1 MDTCNK
7 QGALAIF
14 KSTDILP
21 ILNRGII
28 ICDKAL
34 EQEEA
39 RRRAA
44 EEALQQETIKIKQG
58 IYTPRQQVERNILLK
73 EIEESVK
80 ESKEYLARLYAEA
93 YEIQRQEK
101 KNWWD
106 FFFSWHEPKVQQK
119 HLDLASNLQVLKEF
133 VEQEVIATFDRFLTQ
148 DPKLLTQ
155 ILDGKYGHLRYFENR
170 YRLTLFNYGS
180 SYIKY
185 EEDRERYAE
194 PSREQKQRF
203 ALSRLRDM
211 ARATKSIAI
220 TEEDVQL
227 VEYFKRKG

>member
-21 ILNRGII
+21 ILNRGIT

-39 RRRAA
+39 RRQAK
-44 EEALQQETIKIKQG
+44 EEQLRQNTIKIKQG
-58 IYTPRQQVERNILLK
+58 IYTPRQQLEKDKLLK
-73 EIEESVK
+73 ELEQYVK
-80 ESKEYLARLYAEA
+80 ESDKYRTRLRTEA

-119 HLDLASNLQVLKEF
+119 HLDLASDSQVLKEF
-133 VEQEVIATFDRFLTQ
+133 VEQEVMAAFDRFLTQ
-148 DPKLLTQ
+148 DPELLTQ
-155 ILDGKYGHLRYFENR
+155 ILDGKYGHLRYSESR
-170 YRLTLFNYGS
+170 YRLTLFGYGS

>member
-80 ESKEYLARLYAEA
+80 ESKEYLARLYEEA
-93 YEIQRQEK
+93 YEIQRKKK
-101 KNWWD
+101 KN
-106 FFFSWHEPKVQQK
+106 
-119 HLDLASNLQVLKEF
+119 
-133 VEQEVIATFDRFLTQ
+133 
-148 DPKLLTQ
+148 
-155 ILDGKYGHLRYFENR
+155 
-170 YRLTLFNYGS
+170 
-180 SYIKY
+180 
-185 EEDRERYAE
+185 
-194 PSREQKQRF
+194 
-203 ALSRLRDM
+203 
-211 ARATKSIAI
+211 
-220 TEEDVQL
+220 
-227 VEYFKRKG
+227 